1 MYDQNAKTDLGK
13 ERPTLVPTGI
23 IHAIA
28 AVRAFGVKKYKDPN
42 NWLKVEK
49 ERYVDAAYR
58 HWLAYVEKNDSIDYE
73 SGLPHLW
80 HCACNLDFL
89 ITLEEMESAGMP
101 EKPAETAENDVFIA
115 CLEDFTKEELERLK
129 TQICAIL
136 GDA

>member
-1 MYDQNAKTDLGK
+1 MYDQNAKSDNGK
-13 ERPTLVPTGI
+13 ERPTLVPTAI

-28 AVRAFGVKKYKDPN
+28 AVRAFGVEKYKSPD
-42 NWLKVEK
+42 NWKKVEK

-58 HWLAYVEKNDSIDYE
+58 HWLAYVEKHDSKDHE

-89 ITLEEMESAGMP
+89 CELEEMENAGMP
-101 EKPAETAENDVFIA
+101 ENGTEMPRNDVLTV
-115 CLEDFTKEELERLK
+115 CLEDFTIEDLKQLK

-136 GDA
+136 GER